1 LSRGWNPFRL
11 FNCHNGITRT
21 GITLNI
27 ASIQGEGVAVGKAS
41 QWRVINSAL
50 KLNFTGLLQKN
61 TTSIQTTVAAF
72 NASAFNGGWNLG
84 LDGYHIIE
92 VMKDWALSQSF
103 DVYIELNEGFGVL
116 PNESGL

>member
-72 NASAFNGGWNLG
+72 NASAFNGGGNLG
-84 LDGYHIIE
+84 LDGNHIIE
-92 VMKDWALSQSF
+92 IMKDWALSQSF
-103 DVYIELNEGFGVL
+103 DISIELNEGFGVL